1 MRESMSGYVMRRHQ
15 MEVSQG
21 KLLQI
26 YVSFYRNKDV
36 EDIVYS
42 LRRHVS
48 DVRRL
53 IVKKH
58 IIICTT
64 GDKDRF
70 VEWRE
75 LNKQIKVSW
84 SD

>member
-1 MRESMSGYVMRRHQ
+1 

-21 KLLQI
+21 KLLQVYI
-26 YVSFYRNKDV
+26 SFYRYKDV
-36 EDIVYS
+36 EDIIYS

-58 IIICTT
+58 INICTT
-64 GDKDRF
+64 GDKDRL